1 MPAPAVPPDTP
12 PAAPGREVELKL
24 AVAPAHLRR
33 LTAALTRAAGGPGR
47 RKALINTYFDTDDG
61 TLFHRGAALRLRHQG
76 RQRLQTLKGPASSR
90 GGALNRAEWEMP
102 APGGHLRLDLFDA
115 PGARTLLHG
124 VLPGQLRPLFS
135 STIQRRVF
143 LLPLTPGDTDG
154 DNSDGGGTDGGI
166 GVEVALDTGVIQVP
180 GQADIAVCEME
191 LELTGAPA
199 DARTAIAALYDWALR
214 FNALAPLS
222 VESRTKAERGY
233 AAAGLVAEK
242 TDAAPLSPD
251 RTAGETFATL
261 LGRGLAQWAR
271 AEEVVRRDGDGLPPP
286 EGVHQMRVALR
297 RLRSCIG
304 LFRPYLAAEEEART
318 LAADLATDLGAL
330 ARALGSAREWDV
342 FCADLLA
349 PVALAQPDHPALAAA
364 ATAAQ
369 TLRADAYAAVRGVL
383 DHPDTTALRLRL
395 ARWIDATAWADAG
408 APPMEE
414 GAPTLA
420 GPLHVLAARV
430 MHRRWTATVKRS
442 RHFARLDAP
451 ARHELRIALKKLRYA
466 TEFFRDLLP
475 ARPAR
480 RFIEQLSRVQDKL
493 GHLNDVATLEAMI
506 TTLDAAPAVTD
517 APDWR
522 VGMGMV
528 LGWHAALLHAQEDA
542 LRATVAALIAAGP
555 PPRPASA

>member
-1 MPAPAVPPDTP
+1 M
-12 PAAPGREVELKL
+12 ELKL
-24 AVAPAHLRR
+24 AASPAHLRR

-47 RKALINTYFDTDDG
+47 RKALVNTYFDTDDG

-124 VLPGQLRPLFS
+124 VLPGQLRPLFT

-143 LLPLTPGDTDG
+143 LLPLTPRDTIGND
-154 DNSDGGGTDGGI
+154 TDGGI

-191 LELTGAPA
+191 LELTGGPA
-199 DARTAIAALYDWALR
+199 DAAGARAAIAALYDWALH
-214 FNALAPLS
+214 FNALAPLT

-242 TDAAPLSPD
+242 TDVAPLSSD
-251 RTAGETFATL
+251 RTAGETFAAL

-271 AEEVVRRDGDGLPPP
+271 AEEVVRRNGDGGLPPP

-304 LFRPYLAAEEEART
+304 LFRPYLAATAVEEART
-318 LAADLATDLGAL
+318 LAADLGAL

-349 PVALAQPDHPALAAA
+349 PVTLAQPGHPALAAA
-364 ATAAQ
+364 ATAAR

-383 DHPDTTALRLRL
+383 DHSDTTALRLRL
-395 ARWIDATAWADAG
+395 ARWIDSTPWPDAG
-408 APPMEE
+408 APPTEK

-420 GPLHVLAARV
+420 GPLQVLAARV
-430 MHRRWTATVKRS
+430 LHRRWTAAVKRS

-506 TTLDAAPAVTD
+506 STLDAAPAVTD

-528 LGWHAALLHAQEDA
+528 LGWHAALLHAREDA